1 MRQFVRNLTLS
12 KKVLF
17 ASFIIF
23 VFLMIS
29 GLFSQLN
36 SSSPRLS
43 TEGTRDK
50 HFGVYQTGA
59 MVIKNVANVQSNL
72 DKVTRWANAG
82 FNKREVDLLG
92 KDQLAVLDGADELIE
107 QALLAEWLAPAE
119 KRLCKVI
126 LNHFRDYKESCIST
140 MAVATSDLQMA
151 MLFIGVADDHF
162 KELNRSLHDLL
173 DLETKL
179 CLENSN
185 HPNRSLSAALGNLYP
200 AAGGCHRSVPTD
212 QPMSR
217 QSHYRSCL

>member
-1 MRQFVRNLTLS
+1 MRQFFRNLTLS
-12 KKVLF
+12 KKLLF
-17 ASFIIF
+17 ASSIIF
-23 VFLMIS
+23 VFLTIS

-36 SSSPRLS
+36 SSNPRSP
-43 TEGTRDK
+43 TEDTLNK
-50 HFGVYQTGA
+50 HFGVYQTSA

-82 FNKREVDLLG
+82 FDEREVDLLG
-92 KDQLAVLDGADELIE
+92 KEQLAVLDGANEMIKK
-107 QALLAEWLAPAE
+107 ALLAEWLVPVE

-140 MAVATSDLQMA
+140 IAVATSDLQMA
-151 MLFIGVADDHF
+151 TLLIGIADDHF

-173 DLETKL
+173 DLEAKL

-200 AAGGCHRSVPTD
+200 AAGGCHRSVLTD